1 MGKLTGKIALITGGS
16 EGIGF
21 STAQEFINEGA
32 FVFITGRR
40 KPQLEQAVA
49 KLGASSFGIQADAGK
64 LPELDR
70 TYAEIKRIKGKLDIV
85 FANAGIYGEMPHD
98 KVTEEFY
105 DACVDINAKGVYFTI
120 QKALP
125 LMDKNGSIILNGSVV
140 GSRGFPGMSIYAA
153 TKATVRSF
161 ARTFTAE
168 LKGTGPRVNVLSP
181 RPILTPGSAALFG
194 EAKRGRSSLPAWFHL
209 AVSAIPGRS
218 AESPCSLR
226 RRTRVTWQAR
236 SYSWTVVLELFNF
249 YGALSE
255 HDGERFAKPLYGQ
268 KLYRG
273 FESPPLRQNF

>member
-21 STAQEFINEGA
+21 GTAQEFINEGA

-40 KPQLEQAVA
+40 KPQLEEAVT
-49 KLGASSFGIQADAGK
+49 KLGENSFGIQADAGK

-70 TYAEIKRIKGKLDIV
+70 MYAEIKRMKGKLDIV
-85 FANAGIYGEMPHD
+85 FANAGIYEQMPHD

-140 GSRGFPGMSIYAA
+140 GSSGFPGMSVYAS

-181 RPILTPGSAALFG
+181 GPILTPGSTALFG
-194 EAKRGRSSLPAWFHL
+194 
-209 AVSAIPGRS
+209 
-218 AESPCSLR
+218 
-226 RRTRVTWQAR
+226 
-236 SYSWTVVLELFNF
+236 
-249 YGALSE
+249 SE
-255 HDGERFAKPLYGQ
+255 EGQ
-268 KLYRG
+268 KLIA
-273 FESPPLRQNF
+273 SMVPLGRVGDPREIGRVAVFLASEDSSYVAGVELFVDGGAGAV